1 MTFNITG
8 PGKTAPKLY
17 QDFLIFDP
25 VKGVPNVLEQFSPPH
40 GDGPQLAPQI
50 GSCRHEYVTKA
61 SQSVA
66 PPLDLRDDG
75 STIYKIAAVCK
86 KCRIHT
92 EVHVD
97 HSNASNPCPA
107 SEHPLHHFQRA
118 KAYDNKSEE
127 RIQFA
132 WRCSVAQ
139 CRATLCIVYRKA
151 RWDEEDI
158 QLLSNP
164 ERLKRRYE
172 ALIQDDP
179 NREGI
184 KLATQMDAFSR
195 LRRYVKDSLVPSHTK
210 RQIPANNK
218 RFQEAYG
225 INGEDCAEI
234 LNWLGFRLVVSFV
247 LSKVCMRVAD
257 FRDRTTLGISQILN
271 RLTIGYEQMV
281 PARGRFL
288 KTLRLSCCC

>member
-1 MTFNITG
+1 MTFRTAG

-17 QDFLIFDP
+17 QDFLAFDP
-25 VKGVPNVLEQFSPPH
+25 VKGVPNVLTTTSPPS
-40 GDGPQLAPQI
+40 GEGPQLAPPI

-61 SQSVA
+61 SQSVP
-66 PPLDLRDDG
+66 PPLDLRPDG
-75 STIYKIAAVCK
+75 TTIYKIAAVCK

-92 EVHVD
+92 EIHVD
-97 HSNASNPCPA
+97 HSNATNPCPG
-107 SEHPLHHFQRA
+107 SEHPLHHFQHA
-118 KAYDNKSEE
+118 PTYDIKAEE
-127 RIQFA
+127 RIQFT
-132 WRCSVAQ
+132 WQCSVAE
-139 CRATLCIVYRKA
+139 CRATLCIVYRKS

-164 ERLKRRYE
+164 ERLKRRYD

-184 KLATQMDAFSR
+184 KLATQMDAFLR

-225 INGEDCAEI
+225 IDGQDCAEI
-234 LNWLGFRLVVSFV
+234 LNWLGFRLAVSFV
-247 LSKVCMRVAD
+247 LGNICMGVAD
-257 FRDRTTLGISQILN
+257 LRSRTTLGVSQILT
-271 RLTIGYEQMV
+271 RLTIG
-281 PARGRFL
+281 
-288 KTLRLSCCC
+288 

>member
-1 MTFNITG
+1 MCNAAALARGLESLNLQDLTKGHPLLLYYVFPWSLGSEDTFSFTFICIRGVISSSTFAEERETSRKVMTFNITG

-40 GDGPQLAPQI
+40 GDGPQLAPPI
-50 GSCRHEYVTKA
+50 GACRHEYVTKA
-61 SQSVA
+61 SQSVP

-75 STIYKIAAVCK
+75 STVYKIAAVCK

-107 SEHPLHHFQRA
+107 SDHPLHHFQRA

-132 WRCSVAQ
+132 WLCSVAE
-139 CRATLCIVYRKA
+139 CRATLCIVYRKS

-164 ERLKRRYE
+164 ERLKR
-172 ALIQDDP
+172 
-179 NREGI
+179 
-184 KLATQMDAFSR
+184 
-195 LRRYVKDSLVPSHTK
+195 
-210 RQIPANNK
+210 
-218 RFQEAYG
+218 
-225 INGEDCAEI
+225 
-234 LNWLGFRLVVSFV
+234 
-247 LSKVCMRVAD
+247 
-257 FRDRTTLGISQILN
+257 
-271 RLTIGYEQMV
+271 
-281 PARGRFL
+281 
-288 KTLRLSCCC
+288 